1 MSLLKQYFEEA
12 VKFLSGFF
20 TNKPDAPSIKRLCG
34 FFCTIF
40 LCATLYHN
48 SFSDERIAPSVPLV
62 ESVAMLAFGCL
73 GLTSVE
79 RIFKKKDNLKEDEAA
94 KS

>member
-1 MSLLKQYFEEA
+1 M
-12 VKFLSGFF
+12 
-20 TNKPDAPSIKRLCG
+20 NKPDAPSMKRFCG
-34 FFCTIF
+34 LICTIF

-48 SFSDERIAPSVPLV
+48 SFTDEKIAPSVPLV

-79 RIFKKKDNLKEDEAA
+79 SIFKKKDKSKEDEEP
-94 KS
+94 KP